1 MDAKEI
7 WKLLENMTDQELLR
21 LSPLGMT
28 RNHSP
33 HPRQADFLSL
43 NCEEALFGGAAG
55 GGKTLSLLL
64 WLAQGVEVPGYSG
77 IFFRRTYAQLVKS
90 NDSPLTKSH
99 ELYKPLGGKFK
110 ASEYRWTFPSGATIE
125 FGHLQHEMSVMDY
138 QGPAYHRVAF
148 DELTQ
153 FSEAQYTYLFS
164 RMRMRK
170 DFPVRMGVRAA
181 SNPGGPGHAW
191 VKTRFI
197 TSEAERSIQALRP
210 FEPSP
215 PGLVFWP
222 AENRAFVPARV
233 ADNPSLDVDDYIK
246 RMQSNLPL
254 VLRQC
259 LLNGDWS
266 IVEDAIIRLD
276 WLRYFT
282 TQGDMLKA
290 HDADGKEKWQVDER
304 QCQRFATID
313 TAGTSAQKA
322 AEKRGKPASWSVCQ
336 IWDYW
341 PQTKFLFL
349 RYVWRDRVAWE
360 GLKSGVRH
368 TLNQWKPSR
377 VLIEN
382 AHHGPPL
389 KDELKAF
396 TTELISTYP
405 GRNSESGRPGKV
417 ERATDLLNK
426 LEKGQVFLPKFN
438 NSWLSELEAEWLS
451 WTGLDDETSDQIDAA
466 AYAARHADKG
476 GCGAS
481 WGVISAGGLRGGF
494 STIGGVYRSQ
504 NWH

>member
-1 MDAKEI
+1 MGSHPNSLKDC
-7 WKLLENMTDQELLR
+7 TEL
-21 LSPLGMT
+21 SINQVNVN
-28 RNHSP
+28 RNQSP
-33 HPRQADFLSL
+33 HPRQAEFLSL
-43 NCEEALFGGAAG
+43 QCEEALFGGACG
-55 GGKTLSLLL
+55 GGKTLTLLL
-64 WLAQGVEVPGYSG
+64 WLAQGIDVPGYSG
-77 IFFRRTYAQLVKS
+77 VFFRRTYAQLTKS

-181 SNPGGPGHAW
+181 SNPGGPGHTW
-191 VKTRFI
+191 VKARFI
-197 TSEAERSIQALRP
+197 TPEAERSIQSLRP

-215 PGLVFWP
+215 AGLIFWP

-233 ADNPSLDVDDYIK
+233 ADNPTLDVEDYIN

-254 VLRQC
+254 MLRQR

-276 WLRYFT
+276 WLRYYAL
-282 TQGDMLKA
+282 QGELIKA
-290 HDADGKEKWQVDER
+290 YDADGKERWQVDQR

-336 IWDYW
+336 IWDYC
-341 PQTKFLFL
+341 PQTQFLFL
-349 RYVWRDRVAWE
+349 RHVWRDRVAWE

-368 TLNQWKPSR
+368 TLNQWQPSR

-389 KDELKAF
+389 QAELSHF
-396 TTELISTYP
+396 TTVLISTFP
-405 GRNSESGRPGKV
+405 GRASESGRPGKV

-466 AYAARHADKG
+466 AYAARHSDQG

-481 WGVISAGGLRGGF
+481 WGVLSVGGLSRGF
-494 STIGGVYRSQ
+494 SNIGSVYQSR